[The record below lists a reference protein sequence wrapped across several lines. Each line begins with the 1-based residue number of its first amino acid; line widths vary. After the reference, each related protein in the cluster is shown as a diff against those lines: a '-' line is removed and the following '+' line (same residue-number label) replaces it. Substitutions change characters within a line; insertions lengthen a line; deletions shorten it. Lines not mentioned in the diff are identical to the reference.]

1 MIILTKYFG
10 FCLLASLSTV
20 CLNAQTNEKITIEDD
35 YHRIVFYNVENFF
48 DAETDTTIA
57 YNEFTPDGEIHWT
70 VKKYK
75 EKQKRVFQALTA
87 LAEWKP
93 LALMGFVEI
102 ENRLVLQEL
111 LNNTPL
117 GRENYQI
124 VHFDSD
130 DYRGIDVGLLY
141 HPDKFELLH
150 AHKIAV
156 IDPKDADFK
165 TRDILYV
172 KGILLVDTLHVF
184 VNHWVSRWRG
194 MMESQYLRV
203 LCSETLK
210 KVSDSICQQNP
221 NANVLLMGDFNDN
234 PEDRSILNLK
244 KGSEKCKFKSVDL
257 KHVNKEV
264 KGTLKYRSEWSYFDQ
279 FLASTALFYG
289 HSKLK
294 LKPNSGLVFDAPFLL
309 EKDEKHLGVKPKRTN
324 IGYKYNGGFSD
335 HLPIIVDIIVSSS
348 E

>member
-10 FCLLASLSTV
+10 FCFIVSISAV
-20 CLNAQTNEKITIEDD
+20 CLNAQTDNKITNKDD
-35 YHRIVFYNVENFF
+35 YHRVVFYNVENFF
-48 DAETDTTIA
+48 DAEIDTTIA
-57 YNEFTPDGEIHWT
+57 YNEFTPDGEIHWSA
-70 VKKYK
+70 KKYK
-75 EKQKRVFQALTA
+75 EKQKHIFQTLTA
-87 LAEWKP
+87 LAEWEP
-93 LALMGFVEI
+93 LVLMGFVEI

-117 GRENYQI
+117 GRENYHI
-124 VHFDSD
+124 VHFDSE
-130 DYRGIDVGLLY
+130 DYRGIDVGFLY
-141 HPDKFELLH
+141 HPDKFVLLH
-150 AHKIAV
+150 THNITVK
-156 IDPKDADFK
+156 DPKDADFK

-172 KGILLVDTLHVF
+172 KGILSVDTLHVF

-194 MMESQYLRV
+194 VMESQYLRI

-221 NANVLLMGDFNDN
+221 NANILLMGDFNDN
-234 PEDRSILNLK
+234 PEDKSILNLK
-244 KGSEKCKFKSVDL
+244 MESDNCKFIGVDL
-257 KHVNKEV
+257 MHTNKEV
-264 KGTLKYRSEWSYFDQ
+264 KGTLKYGSEWSYFDQ
-279 FLASTALFYG
+279 FLASKALFYG
-289 HSKLK
+289 SSNLK

-335 HLPIIVDIIVSSS
+335 HLPIVIDIIVNNA